1 MTSMDG
7 ETVDDRQDRAFPR
20 PLKRRKAPGVQKIGV
35 TNRLAVSVHQA
46 GKTGL
51 AHSGGPAAAAKAE
64 TSAAAARK
72 KRRSNA
78 PGVVVKLASAIDDIS
93 FNTVHQ
99 WSGRT
104 VDSYLRSSAAS
115 RERSC
120 GDSEWVALVCQDL
133 PKIRR

>member
-1 MTSMDG
+1 
-7 ETVDDRQDRAFPR
+7 
-20 PLKRRKAPGVQKIGV
+20 V

-78 PGVVVKLASAIDDIS
+78 PGVVVKLASAIDDTAGEIVLGVY
-93 FNTVHQ
+93 TI
-99 WSGRT
+99 
-104 VDSYLRSSAAS
+104 
-115 RERSC
+115 E
-120 GDSEWVALVCQDL
+120 ALAEFAVIELSNCL
-133 PKIRR
+133 